1 VSARTSWHEA
11 RGIAGSV
18 GISETVAVHEQ
29 VALEHCVGRRVTRAV
44 IAPTDIPHFASSA
57 MDGWAVCGEGP
68 WALVL
73 DQQLRDEP
81 TASALEPGQARTIV
95 TGALVPEGA
104 TAVLRS
110 ESGTIVGG
118 VLHSTTAGEPRAD
131 QHLRPAGTEATS
143 GETLIPAGVVLNPAH
158 VALAA
163 SAGIDSLW
171 VLPLPTV
178 TLVLTGDEIVTSGIP
193 GPGFVRDSFGIQ
205 LPQLVGMLGA
215 KVVGVTRVSDDREST
230 MRALRDSTSPLIITT
245 GGTGTSAAD
254 HVRSALLTLGARF
267 HIDGIAMRPGGPT
280 ALAQLPDGQLVLA
293 LPGNPLAAMVALIS
307 LGEPVIAAL
316 SGRAP
321 RPLRT
326 VEGIDSIDVPGT
338 AGSTRLEP
346 YAIIDGR
353 VTLSRWQGAGM
364 MRGLATAS
372 GLLVVPEQGTVHGTT
387 AESVVL
393 PWLTAD

>member
-1 VSARTSWHEA
+1 MSARTSWHEA
-11 RGIAGSV
+11 RVIAGSV
-18 GISETVAVHEQ
+18 GASETGAVHEQ

-44 IAPTDIPHFASSA
+44 LAPTDIPHFSSSA
-57 MDGWAVCGEGP
+57 MDGWVVCGEGP
-68 WALVL
+68 WALGL

-81 TASALEPGQARTIV
+81 TAGALEPGQARTIV

-110 ESGTIVGG
+110 ESGKIVGG
-118 VLHSTTAGEPRAD
+118 VLHSTTAGEPRAG
-131 QHLRPAGTEATS
+131 QHLRPAGTEAAY

-163 SAGIDSLW
+163 SAGIDGLW
-171 VLPLPTV
+171 VFPVPAV
-178 TLVLTGDEIVTSGIP
+178 TLILTGDEIVTSGIP
-193 GPGFVRDSFGIQ
+193 GPGYVRDSFGIQ

-215 KVVGVTRVSDDREST
+215 KVVGVTRVSDDLEST
-230 MRALRDSTSPLIITT
+230 MRALRDSTSPLVITT

-280 ALAQLPDGQLVLA
+280 ALARLPDGKFVLA

-307 LGEPVIAAL
+307 IGEPVIAAL

-321 RPLRT
+321 RPT
-326 VEGIDSIDVPGT
+326 SVIKGIDVPGT
-338 AGSTRLEP
+338 AGSTRVEP
-346 YAIIDGR
+346 YALVDGR
-353 VTLSRWQGAGM
+353 VTVSPWRGSGM
-364 MRGLATAS
+364 IRGLANAS
-372 GLLVVPEQGTVHGTT
+372 GLLVVPEGGIV
-387 AESVVL
+387 ESEAVESLDV
-393 PWLTAD
+393 PW

>member
-1 VSARTSWHEA
+1 MSARTGWHEA
-11 RGIAGSV
+11 RGIAGIA
-18 GISETVAVHEQ
+18 GIAGTSETGAVHEQ
-29 VALEHCVGRRVTRAV
+29 VALEHCVGRRVARAV
-44 IAPTDIPHFASSA
+44 LAPTDIPHFSSSA
-57 MDGWAVCGEGP
+57 MDGWVVCGEGP
-68 WALVL
+68 WALGL
-73 DQQLRDEP
+73 NQRLRDEP
-81 TASALEPGQARTIV
+81 TAGALEPGQARTIL

-118 VLHSTTAGEPRAD
+118 VLHSTTAGEPRAH
-131 QHLRPAGTEATS
+131 QHLRLAGTEATS
-143 GETLIPAGVVLNPAH
+143 GETLIAAGVVLNPAH

-163 SAGIDSLW
+163 SAGIDNLW
-171 VLPLPTV
+171 VLPVPAV

-193 GPGFVRDSFGIQ
+193 GPGFVRDTFGIQ
-205 LPQLVGMLGA
+205 LPQLVGMFGA
-215 KVVGVTRVSDDREST
+215 RVVGAIRVGDDLETT
-230 MRALRDSTSPLIITT
+230 MRVLHASTTPLVITT

-254 HVRSALLTLGARF
+254 HVRSALVALGARF
-267 HIDGIAMRPGGPT
+267 LIDGIAMRPGGPT
-280 ALAQLPDGQLVLA
+280 ALAQLPDGRLVLA

-307 LGEPVIAAL
+307 LGEPVLASL
-316 SGRAP
+316 SGRAA
-321 RPLRT
+321 RPTRT
-326 VEGIDSIDVPGT
+326 IDGIDVAGT
-338 AGSTRLEP
+338 AGATRLEP

-372 GLLVVPEQGTVHGTT
+372 GLLVVPEQGTVQGAA